1 MQCNW
6 LDCRACSDFTNSFL
20 CFLDHCNCLQVIASF
35 CYKLLYFYLKSIFYF
50 LMCILKAGEVV
61 GISHLLVY
69 SLNGWM
75 LRRGSDQSQEL
86 ETPAGSSTL
95 VAGVQVLDHHPMLSQ
110 EVGLEVEQ
118 LGLKVVLRGIL
129 LVQGLGLTSW
139 PQRWFLKSIFWD
151 QCSYFFFILHW
162 ESVTLFLITH
172 FVGDILI
179 PEW

>member
-1 MQCNW
+1 
-6 LDCRACSDFTNSFL
+6 
-20 CFLDHCNCLQVIASF
+20 
-35 CYKLLYFYLKSIFYF
+35 
-50 LMCILKAGEVV
+50 
-61 GISHLLVY
+61 
-69 SLNGWM
+69 M

-139 PQRWFLKSIFWD
+139 PQRWFLKSIF
-151 QCSYFFFILHW
+151 
-162 ESVTLFLITH
+162 
-172 FVGDILI
+172 
-179 PEW
+179 